1 MISAVGGFVALRIE
15 RSPTA
20 RAFVEKDSCV
30 TVVCGAENGPVS
42 TWLSGI
48 TPNAYSNRL
57 VSRPLRAADCR
68 ESEDPDSSCSSC
80 TRIARCTDGEGA
92 WGTAEGLKHAT
103 KPAFRPYSENTS
115 RTSP

>member
-30 TVVCGAENGPVS
+30 TVVCGAKNGPVS

-57 VSRPLRAADCR
+57 VSRHLRSADCR
-68 ESEDPDSSCSSC
+68 ESENTHYSCSSC
-80 TRIARCTDGEGA
+80 TRIPLCTYREGA
-92 WGTAEGLKHAT
+92 CGNPAGLH
-103 KPAFRPYSENTS
+103 
-115 RTSP
+115 